1 MTIEQAILE
10 QLKTLPVD
18 RQQQVL
24 DFVEF
29 LKTQNQQD
37 ASTMQS
43 QEVSVLEAAGALIG
57 AVEGPG
63 DLSTARLSAIVGEDN
78 S

>member
-10 QLKTLPVD
+10 QLKTLPLD

-29 LKTQNQQD
+29 LQTQNQQD
-37 ASTMQS
+37 ASTMQP
-43 QEVSVLEAAGALIG
+43 QEISVLEAAGALIG

-63 DLSTARLSAIVGEDN
+63 DLSTNDKYMEGFGRS
-78 S
+78 

>member
-10 QLKTLPVD
+10 QLKTLPLD

-37 ASTMQS
+37 APTTQP

-57 AVEGPG
+57 AVEGSG
-63 DLSTARLSAIVGEDN
+63 NLSTAKLSAIVGEDN